1 MATSAPEGIMAL
13 PENSGMNQG
22 PRLSLEESS
31 DAINQGLR
39 NASPQAAQA
48 VQQATS
54 AISSKLEGLSD
65 KQLDLFIQFIQYLYD
80 NPQEYKSILEQ
91 LISDGAIPRG
101 VFPEEH
107 NPELLATLLYAAIDA
122 KKQRGG
128 GQRAPM
134 QAPVGMARGGIADA
148 ARMVAAQGRAGDT
161 MLAHITPQE
170 AQMLRARG
178 GAGTVNPATGLP
190 EYGFFLTEIF
200 DFIKEVTDPIIK
212 PIVEVA
218 KDIVESPIG
227 KVLTTVALTAVL
239 GPYAGAFAAPLASAG
254 TTLLAGG
261 NLKDALISGAT
272 AYFGAPGGA
281 VSNFVG
287 KMGITNQALNAA
299 ISSGIVGTG
308 AAALS
313 GKSLEDSVK
322 TGLMQG
328 VIGGA
333 VQVGGNLMGGD
344 SLKDAFGR
352 QIPGTPAAQQSTA
365 AQKAT
370 EGVATPGSAS
380 QNVLT
385 PNKAFEAAGLPLS
398 AKTIGQTDPFAFPPS
413 QAQAAYAKASFGQT
427 APPTQAPYS
436 GNLTF
441 ASLPKG
447 PTSAPPPMEASFMD
461 QAKGL
466 AGKAWDYIA
475 PSKQGLQGDA
485 LYKAAAEEQK
495 RAAAQGFTLSE
506 KEALAKVS
514 PNAFEKYGPLAA
526 AGIGAL
532 ALGGG
537 FKSDQPTSAGLV
549 DRDASGKPI
558 TGADLIAQNPR
569 KYYMQGLPGVQ
580 YDERGAIVG
589 GSRWS
594 PTATM
599 ADVRVPSSQATSTQ
613 LPSLQQ
619 GIFAPRRPMQ
629 PIYQPYNT
637 PSMYTNLVPQY
648 AVGGIASLGQGGYPR
663 KTGEID
669 GPGTGTSDDVPAML
683 SDGEF
688 VMTAKAVRG
697 MGNGSRR
704 EGAKRMYDL
713 MHKLER
719 NAGRG

>member
-91 LISDGAIPRG
+91 LISSGAIPRG

-107 NPELLATLLYAAIDA
+107 NPELLATLLYAALDA

-200 DFIKEVTDPIIK
+200 NFIKEVTDPIIK

-218 KDIVESPIG
+218 KEIVESPIG

-333 VQVGGNLMGGD
+333 VQVGGNLYQGD
-344 SLKDAFGR
+344 SLKDALGR
-352 QIPGTPAAQQSTA
+352 EIQLPGTPAAQQSTA
-365 AQKAT
+365 AQQAT
-370 EGVATPGSAS
+370 EGVPTPRSAS
-380 QNVLT
+380 QDVLT
-385 PNKAFEAAGLPLS
+385 PSKVGPTNFKPDYSLS
-398 AKTIGQTDPFAFPPS
+398 A
-413 QAQAAYAKASFGQT
+413 
-427 APPTQAPYS
+427 APNAP
-436 GNLTF
+436 
-441 ASLPKG
+441 G
-447 PTSAPPPMEASFMD
+447 P
-461 QAKGL
+461 
-466 AGKAWDYIA
+466 
-475 PSKQGLQGDA
+475 GDA
-485 LYKAAAEEQK
+485 LRPSGGLGVGSPLSSAPAPYTPSTVSGQLSKMGSAVMEGEFGKAYDAGKELLFPTEPTLQQVQNTRAFNDATAAKAPYNVAYE
-495 RAAAQGFTLSE
+495 AGL
-506 KEALAKVS
+506 KEL
-514 PNAFEKYGPLAA
+514 NAPGLMRSYGPLAA

-558 TGADLIAQNPR
+558 TGADLIAQDPR

-637 PSMYTNLVPQY
+637 SSMYTNLVPQY
-648 AVGGIASLGQGGYPR
+648 AVGGIASLGHGGYPR

>member
-1 MATSAPEGIMAL
+1 MATEAPEGIMAL
-13 PENSGMNQG
+13 PENSGMDQG

-31 DAINQGLR
+31 DAVNQGLK

-48 VQQATS
+48 VQQAVGS
-54 AISSKLEGLSD
+54 ISSKLEGLSD

-80 NPQEYKSILEQ
+80 NPQEYKSILNQ
-91 LISDGAIPRG
+91 LISGGAIPRG

-107 NPELLATLLYAAIDA
+107 NPELLATLLYAALDA

-128 GQRAPM
+128 GQQAPM
-134 QAPVGMARGGIADA
+134 QAPVGMAGGGIADA

-178 GAGTVNPATGLP
+178 GAGTLNPATGLP

-200 DFIKEVTDPIIK
+200 DFIKEVTDPIVK
-212 PIVEVA
+212 PVVEIA
-218 KDIVESPIG
+218 KEVVESPIG

-299 ISSGIVGTG
+299 VSSGIVGTG

-333 VQVGGNLMGGD
+333 AQVGNRLYQGD
-344 SLKDAFGR
+344 TVEDAFGR
-352 QIPGTPAAQQSTA
+352 QISPIQKGLSQTA
-365 AQKAT
+365 RDQALDVKL
-370 EGVATPGSAS
+370 PGSAS
-380 QNVLT
+380 QSASQDVLT
-385 PNKAFEAAGLPLS
+385 PGKVEQGVSPGASKPLSFEPEAPQVSFPAPYTPSTVSGQLGKMGSAVMEGEFGKALDAGKELLFPTDPTLKQIQATESYQAAKSGGASFEAAKAEGLKELN
-398 AKTIGQTDPFAFPPS
+398 
-413 QAQAAYAKASFGQT
+413 
-427 APPTQAPYS
+427 AP
-436 GNLTF
+436 
-441 ASLPKG
+441 
-447 PTSAPPPMEASFMD
+447 
-461 QAKGL
+461 GL
-466 AGKAWDYIA
+466 MR
-475 PSKQGLQGDA
+475 S
-485 LYKAAAEEQK
+485 
-495 RAAAQGFTLSE
+495 
-506 KEALAKVS
+506 
-514 PNAFEKYGPLAA
+514 YGPLAA

-537 FKSDQPTSAGLV
+537 FKSEQPTSAGLV

-558 TGADLIAQNPR
+558 TGADLIAQDPR

-599 ADVRVPSSQATSTQ
+599 ADVRVPSSRATSTQ

-629 PIYQPYNT
+629 PVYQPYNT

-648 AVGGIASLGQGGYPR
+648 AVGGIASLGHGGYPR

-704 EGAKRMYDL
+704 EGAKKMYDL

>member
-54 AISSKLEGLSD
+54 AISSKLDGLSD

-80 NPQEYKSILEQ
+80 NPQEYKNILEQ
-91 LISDGAIPRG
+91 LISGGAIPRG

-107 NPELLATLLYAAIDA
+107 NPELLATLLYAALDA

-200 DFIKEVTDPIIK
+200 NFIKEVTDPIIK

-333 VQVGGNLMGGD
+333 VQVGGNLYQGD

-352 QIPGTPAAQQSTA
+352 QIQLPGTPAAQQSTA
-365 AQKAT
+365 AQQAT
-370 EGVATPGSAS
+370 EGVPTPRSAS
-380 QNVLT
+380 QDVLT
-385 PNKAFEAAGLPLS
+385 PSKVAPTNFKPDYSLS
-398 AKTIGQTDPFAFPPS
+398 AAPNAPGPAGGPPS
-413 QAQAAYAKASFGQT
+413 GFKPNYSLSAAPNASGP
-427 APPTQAPYS
+427 AGALRPS
-436 GNLTF
+436 G
-441 ASLPKG
+441 G
-447 PTSAPPPMEASFMD
+447 PISAPPPMEASFMD

-485 LYKAAAEEQK
+485 LYKAAADEQK
-495 RAAAQGFTLSE
+495 RAAAQGFTLSN

-514 PNAFEKYGPLAA
+514 PNVFEKYGPLAA